1 MTQSATTTTFKNQNI
16 SSAEEYN
23 RRQLIDDK
31 HFAEWKESAVS
42 EDIILRNVCS
52 LHDIRVVNRYLNR
65 RAKRKWNED
74 QDLVPCWYASGVD
87 PLTGEPTHQGLQLK
101 ADNPRIVNGKAIK
114 YESVYGMEGAPLFLD
129 PCREELS
136 WTNIIN
142 SRSPIII
149 TEGAKKA
156 GAGLTIGYPT
166 ISLPGVSSCRK
177 LDRLHSNL
185 EIFCTPGRV
194 FYLCFDNDV
203 MTKHQ
208 VRKALIR
215 LAGLLLTFPI
225 GNVYIVSLPPGEL
238 KGMDD
243 FLNEKGKGA
252 FDDLIHDATTFKEW
266 LEIIKNDDLEEKE
279 EVKPCNLARRFKI
292 IKDHWGDNLRY
303 NLLKKRVE
311 LFGHELDEDEV
322 RLKIALECNE
332 DIPIADAQIITKN
345 ISMEDSYSPVI
356 EYLEECEIKFPSP
369 DTSIFDNLAFELFGS
384 DDPHHSLFFKNF
396 CVAAVARAF
405 NPGCWVDSV
414 FVLFSNSQGKFKSKF
429 LSVLFGAKFCS
440 DQLKGDLTTKDN
452 LMLLSSYWCHEL
464 SELDKFRK
472 QNTDGDIKTLITAST
487 DTFRAPY
494 DRREKDHPRS
504 CIFAATTNRQESLQ
518 DPTGSRRFNICPVTK
533 KIPIDKVRE
542 NRDYIWA
549 SAVSLFRDG
558 YKYHLDDEMEI
569 KNEEKNKSYT
579 ASSIW
584 DELII
589 NLIEDRGN
597 PDFLA
602 THWVH
607 KCLGIEP
614 SMARGSVNAEINA
627 VLTRLGWSRA
637 AKPRRVEGQI
647 TRGWVKVSPNPTN
660 SENISSENKDVT
672 SQVSVTPL
680 ADKDSGCY
688 RPVTE
693 QGENPICNTRPKE
706 SNPQIENKLIIGIDR
721 QADYLGETVT
731 IVGFDG
737 KTNKITVQFA
747 SGRKQVVTRSV
758 LKAVGVT
765 TGKVTEKTADCNS
778 ALRPE
783 PLINKG
789 VTETWDVT
797 TDSGENKSL
806 LVKDKTANNLSA
818 NYINPED
825 NAELLRLCIEEN
837 NWGMV
842 ADLVESWEPGYKMEV
857 WSRLSDSEK
866 QALRN
871 LKNPQDLK
879 EVEIETYIPE
889 AIPLLEEKEWYWCK
903 SKKSRVR
910 IFIASATGPL
920 VNVFLESNKSFFYV
934 QATDLFCC
942 ESSPRSNLKI
952 GDKVNILSSGKPAI
966 ISSIDGPRIYLKSQK
981 GGRTIKGEF
990 FPHQISK
997 D

>member
-1 MTQSATTTTFKNQNI
+1 MTQTTTTTTLKNENI
-16 SSAEEYN
+16 SSTEEYN

-31 HFAEWKESAVS
+31 HFAEWKESAVNS
-42 EDIILRNVCS
+42 DIILKNVAS

-101 ADNPRIVNGKAIK
+101 ADNPRMGANGKPIK

-129 PCREELS
+129 PCKEELS
-136 WTNIIN
+136 WPNIIN

-156 GAGLTIGYPT
+156 GAGLTIGCPT

-185 EIFCTPGRV
+185 EIFCSPGRV

-225 GNVYIVSLPPGEL
+225 GNVHIVSLPPGEL

-243 FLNEKGKGA
+243 FIAKKGKGA
-252 FDDLIHDATTFKEW
+252 FNDLIHDAITFKEW

-279 EVKPCNLARRFKI
+279 DIKPCNLARRFKI

-311 LFGHELDEDEV
+311 LFGRELDEDEV

-345 ISMEDSYSPVI
+345 ISMEDSYSPVV

-369 DTSIFDNLAFELFGS
+369 NISIFDNLAFELFGS
-384 DDPHHSLFFKNF
+384 DDPDHSIYFKNF

-472 QNTDGDIKTLITAST
+472 QNTDGDIKTLITAAT

-518 DPTGSRRFNICPVTK
+518 DPSGSRRFNICPVIK

-542 NRDYIWA
+542 IRDYLWA
-549 SAVSLFRDG
+549 AAIALFRSG
-558 YKYHLDDEMEI
+558 YQYHLSDEMEI
-569 KNEEKNKSYT
+569 KNEEKNKNYT
-579 ASSIW
+579 VSSIW
-584 DELII
+584 D
-589 NLIEDRGN
+589 
-597 PDFLA
+597 
-602 THWVH
+602 
-607 KCLGIEP
+607 
-614 SMARGSVNAEINA
+614 
-627 VLTRLGWSRA
+627 
-637 AKPRRVEGQI
+637 
-647 TRGWVKVSPNPTN
+647 
-660 SENISSENKDVT
+660 
-672 SQVSVTPL
+672 
-680 ADKDSGCY
+680 
-688 RPVTE
+688 
-693 QGENPICNTRPKE
+693 
-706 SNPQIENKLIIGIDR
+706 
-721 QADYLGETVT
+721 
-731 IVGFDG
+731 
-737 KTNKITVQFA
+737 
-747 SGRKQVVTRSV
+747 
-758 LKAVGVT
+758 
-765 TGKVTEKTADCNS
+765 
-778 ALRPE
+778 
-783 PLINKG
+783 
-789 VTETWDVT
+789 
-797 TDSGENKSL
+797 
-806 LVKDKTANNLSA
+806 
-818 NYINPED
+818 
-825 NAELLRLCIEEN
+825 
-837 NWGMV
+837 
-842 ADLVESWEPGYKMEV
+842 
-857 WSRLSDSEK
+857 
-866 QALRN
+866 
-871 LKNPQDLK
+871 
-879 EVEIETYIPE
+879 
-889 AIPLLEEKEWYWCK
+889 
-903 SKKSRVR
+903 
-910 IFIASATGPL
+910 
-920 VNVFLESNKSFFYV
+920 
-934 QATDLFCC
+934 
-942 ESSPRSNLKI
+942 
-952 GDKVNILSSGKPAI
+952 
-966 ISSIDGPRIYLKSQK
+966 
-981 GGRTIKGEF
+981 
-990 FPHQISK
+990 
-997 D
+997 

>member
-1 MTQSATTTTFKNQNI
+1 MNYTATTTFKNENI
-16 SSAEEYN
+16 SPAEEYN
-23 RRQLIDDK
+23 RRLQIDDK
-31 HFAEWKESAVS
+31 HFLEWKESAVS
-42 EDIILRNVCS
+42 EEIIFKNVAS
-52 LHDIRVVNRYLNR
+52 LHDIRVVNKLLNR
-65 RAKRKWNED
+65 RAKRKWND
-74 QDLVPCWYASGVD
+74 QEDLVPCWYAAGVD
-87 PLTGEPTHQGLQLK
+87 PLTEEPTYQGLQLK
-101 ADNPRIVNGKAIK
+101 PDNPRMGANGKPIK

-129 PCREELS
+129 PCREEY

-142 SRSPIII
+142 SRNPVII

-156 GAGLTIGYPT
+156 GAGLSNGYST

-177 LDRLHSNL
+177 LDRLHNNL
-185 EIFCTPGRV
+185 ELFCTPGRV

-203 MTKHQ
+203 MTKSQ

-225 GNVYIVSLPPGEL
+225 GNVKIIILPPGEL

-243 FLNEKGKGA
+243 FIAKKGKGA
-252 FDDLIHDATTFKEW
+252 FDDLVHDAPTFKEW
-266 LEIIKNDDLEEKE
+266 LEIIKDDDLEEKE
-279 EVKPCNLARRFKI
+279 EVKLCNLARRFWL

-311 LFGHELDEDEV
+311 LFGDELDEDVV
-322 RLKIALECNE
+322 RLKIALEYNE
-332 DIPIADAQIITKN
+332 DIPIADAQTITKN
-345 ISMEDSYSPVI
+345 ISMGDSYSPVV

-369 DTSIFDNLAFELFGS
+369 DVTIFDNLAAELFGTN
-384 DDPHHSLFFKNF
+384 DPDHSTFFKNF
-396 CVAAVARAF
+396 CVAAVARAM

-414 FVLFSNSQGKFKSKF
+414 FVLFSNEQGRFKSKF

-440 DQLKGDLTTKDN
+440 DQLKGDITSKDN

-464 SELDKFRK
+464 SELDKFRR
-472 QNTDGDIKTLITAST
+472 QNTDGDIKTLITSPT

-494 DRREKDHPRS
+494 DRREKEHPRS
-504 CIFAATTNRQESLQ
+504 CVFAATTNRQESLQ

-533 KIPIDKVRE
+533 KIPIDKVAKE
-542 NRDYIWA
+542 RDYIWA
-549 SAVSLFRDG
+549 SAVKLFRDG
-558 YKYHLDDEMEI
+558 YKYHLSDEMEI

-579 ASSIW
+579 VSSIW
-584 DELII
+584 DELIT
-589 NLIEDRGN
+589 NLIESRGN

-602 THWVH
+602 TRWVH
-607 KCLGIEP
+607 ECLGIETNQ
-614 SMARGSVNAEINA
+614 ARGSVNAEVNA
-627 VLTRLGWSRA
+627 TMTRLGWIKA
-637 AKPRRVEGQI
+637 QPRRVEKKV
-647 TRGWVKVSPNPTN
+647 TRGWIKLPLNPNE
-660 SENISSENKDVT
+660 SENISSENKTVT
-672 SQVSVTPL
+672 NQVFVTPL
-680 ADKDSGCY
+680 ADKGSSCY
-688 RPVTE
+688 TTVTK
-693 QGENPICNTRPKE
+693 QSENPSCNEKPT
-706 SNPQIENKLIIGIDR
+706 ENQLIIGIDR
-721 QADYLGETVT
+721 QADYSGETVT

-737 KTNKITVQFA
+737 KTRKITIQFA
-747 SGRKQVVTRSV
+747 SGRKQVVNQGV

-765 TGKVTEKTADCNS
+765 KEIVTEKTADCNK
-778 ALRPE
+778 ALQPE

-789 VTETWDVT
+789 VTETLSVT

-818 NYINPED
+818 NYINPEV
-825 NAELLRLCIEEN
+825 NAQLLRLCIEEK

-842 ADLVESWEPGYKMEV
+842 AELEESWDPGYKMDV
-857 WSRLSDSEK
+857 WACLSLSER

-871 LKNPQDLK
+871 LENPQDLK
-879 EVEIETYIPE
+879 EVEETYIPE
-889 AIPLLEEKEWYWCK
+889 AIPLLKEKEWYWCK
-903 SKKSRVR
+903 TKKSRVR

-997 D
+997 N

>member
-1 MTQSATTTTFKNQNI
+1 MTQTTTTTTLKNENI
-16 SSAEEYN
+16 SSTEEYN

-31 HFAEWKESAVS
+31 HFAEWKESAVNS
-42 EDIILRNVCS
+42 DIILKNVAS

-101 ADNPRIVNGKAIK
+101 ADNPRMGANGKPIK

-129 PCREELS
+129 PCKEELS

-177 LDRLHSNL
+177 LDRLHGNL

-225 GNVYIVSLPPGEL
+225 GNVHIVSLPPGEL

-243 FLNEKGKGA
+243 FIAKKGKGA

-279 EVKPCNLARRFKI
+279 EIKPCNLARRFKI

-311 LFGHELDEDEV
+311 LFGRELDEDEV

-345 ISMEDSYSPVI
+345 ISMEDSYSPVV

-369 DTSIFDNLAFELFGS
+369 NISIFDNLAFELFGS
-384 DDPHHSLFFKNF
+384 DDPDHSIYFKNF

-472 QNTDGDIKTLITAST
+472 QNTDGDIKTLITAAT

-518 DPTGSRRFNICPVTK
+518 DPSGSRRFNICPVIK

-542 NRDYIWA
+542 IRDYLWA
-549 SAVSLFRDG
+549 AAIALFRSG
-558 YKYHLDDEMEI
+558 YQYHLSDEMEI
-569 KNEEKNKSYT
+569 KNEEKNKNYT
-579 ASSIW
+579 VSSIW

-589 NLIEDRGN
+589 NLIEERGN

-602 THWVH
+602 THWVYQ
-607 KCLGIEP
+607 CLGIES
-614 SMARGSVNAEINA
+614 SMARGGVNAEINA
-627 VLTRLGWSRA
+627 TLTRLGWTRA
-637 AKPRRVEGQI
+637 PKPRRVDGKT
-647 TRGWVKVSPNPTN
+647 TRGWIKLPPNPTN
-660 SENISSENKDVT
+660 SENISSENKGVT
-672 SQVSVTPL
+672 EPLSVTPL
-680 ADKDSGCY
+680 ADKGSGCY
-688 RPVTE
+688 KSVTE
-693 QGENPICNTRPKE
+693 QGENPICNGRPRE

-721 QADYLGETVT
+721 QADYLGDTVT

-737 KTNKITVQFA
+737 KTNKITVQFP
-747 SGRKQVVTRSV
+747 SGRKQVVTRSD

-765 TGKVTEKTADCNS
+765 KEAKKEKTADCNR
-778 ALRPE
+778 ALQPE

-789 VTETWDVT
+789 VTETPSVT
-797 TDSGENKSL
+797 SDSGENKSL
-806 LVKDKTANNLSA
+806 LVKEKSA

-825 NAELLRLCIEEN
+825 NAELLRLCIEEK
-837 NWGMV
+837 NWAMV
-842 ADLVESWEPGYKMEV
+842 SDLVESWDPGYKMDV
-857 WSRLSDSEK
+857 WSCLSDSEK

-879 EVEIETYIPE
+879 EVEIEAYIPE
-889 AIPLLEEKEWYWCK
+889 AIPLLKEREWYWCK
-903 SKKSRVR
+903 SKESPVR

-966 ISSIDGPRIYLKSQK
+966 ISSIEGPIIYLKSQK